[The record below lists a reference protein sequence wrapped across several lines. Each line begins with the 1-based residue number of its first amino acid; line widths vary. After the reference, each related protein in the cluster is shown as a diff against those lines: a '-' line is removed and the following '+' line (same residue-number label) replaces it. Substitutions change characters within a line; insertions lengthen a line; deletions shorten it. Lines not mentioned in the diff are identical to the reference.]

1 MIQMNLQQSRDRVTD
16 IEDKHGYQEEMWG
29 RINWE
34 IGIDICTFLYKID
47 VFTLIYKIRTYCI
60 AQGALLNAL

>member
-1 MIQMNLQQSRDRVTD
+1 MNLQQSRNRVTD

-34 IGIDICTFLYKID
+34 IGIDICILLYKID
-47 VFTLIYKIRTYCI
+47 VYTLIYKIRTYCI